1 MDNQFILTATQAIQT
16 ILSPAIM
23 ISSSAFFLSGLNAR
37 HSTLVNRVR
46 LLNDEKRRLIKEFVK
61 RGELEYTENVRFLS
75 IKNQIDILV
84 RRIWYIRNAMLCHI
98 TAAIFF
104 VLTSFTIGLNIFFA
118 TPFVREI
125 PLYLFVVGLFLVLC
139 GVCFLGIDVL
149 VSYRVILIEV
159 KGEE

>member
-1 MDNQFILTATQAIQT
+1 MNNEFVLTATQAIQA
-16 ILSPAIM
+16 ILSPAVM
-23 ISSSAFFLSGLNAR
+23 MSSSAFFLSGLNAR

-46 LLNDEKRRLIKEFVK
+46 LLNDEKRKLIKELVK
-61 RGELEYTENVRFLS
+61 HGDLEYTENVRFLS

-84 RRIWYIRNAMLCHI
+84 KRIWYIRNAMLCHI

-104 VLTSFTIGLNIFFA
+104 VLTSFAIGLNIFFS
-118 TPFVREI
+118 TPFIREI
-125 PLYLFVVGLFLVLC
+125 PLYLFIVGLFLTLC

>member
-1 MDNQFILTATQAIQT
+1 MEGEFTLTVTQAIQA
-16 ILSPAIM
+16 ILSPAVM

-46 LLNDEKRRLIKEFVK
+46 LLNDEKRKLIKELIK
-61 RGELEYTENVRFLS
+61 HGELEYTENVRFLS
-75 IKNQIDILV
+75 IKNQIEILV

-98 TAAIFF
+98 IAAIFF
-104 VLTSFTIGLNIFFA
+104 VLTSFAIGLNIFFSGA
-118 TPFVREI
+118 FIREI
-125 PLYLFVVGLFLVLC
+125 PLYLFIVGLFLVLC

-149 VSYRVILIEV
+149 TSYRVILIEV

>member
-1 MDNQFILTATQAIQT
+1 MESNFTLTATQAIQA
-16 ILSPAIM
+16 ILSPAVM

-46 LLNDEKRRLIKEFVK
+46 LLNDEKRKLIKELIK
-61 RGELEYTENVRFLS
+61 QGELEYTENVRFLS
-75 IKNQIDILV
+75 VKNQIDILV
-84 RRIWYIRNAMLCHI
+84 RRVWYIRNAMLCHI
-98 TAAIFF
+98 SAAIFF
-104 VLTSFTIGLNIFFA
+104 VMTSFAIGLNIFF
-118 TPFVREI
+118 TSPFIREL
-125 PLYLFVVGLFLVLC
+125 PLYLFVLGLLLVLC

>member
-1 MDNQFILTATQAIQT
+1 METQFTLTATQAIQA
-16 ILSPAIM
+16 ILSPAVM

-46 LLNDEKRRLIKEFVK
+46 LLNDERRRLVKELIN

-84 RRIWYIRNAMLCHI
+84 KRIWYIRNAMLCHI
-98 TAAIFF
+98 GAAIFF
-104 VLTSFTIGLNIFFA
+104 VLTSFAIALNIFF
-118 TPFVREI
+118 TGLFVREI

-139 GVCFLGIDVL
+139 GVCFLGLDVL
-149 VSYRVILIEV
+149 ISYRVILIEV
-159 KGEE
+159 KSEE

>member
-1 MDNQFILTATQAIQT
+1 METQFTLTVTQAIQA
-16 ILSPAIM
+16 ILSPAVM

-46 LLNDEKRRLIKEFVK
+46 LLNDERRRLVRELIN

-98 TAAIFF
+98 SAAIFF
-104 VLTSFTIGLNIFFA
+104 VLTSFAIALNIFFA
-118 TPFVREI
+118 GSFVREI

-149 VSYRVILIEV
+149 ISYRVILIEV
-159 KGEE
+159 KSEE

>member
-1 MDNQFILTATQAIQT
+1 MESNFTLTATQAIQA
-16 ILSPAIM
+16 ILSPAVM

-46 LLNDEKRRLIKEFVK
+46 LLNDEKRKLIKELI
-61 RGELEYTENVRFLS
+61 RQGELEYTENVRFLS
-75 IKNQIDILV
+75 VKNQIDILV
-84 RRIWYIRNAMLCHI
+84 RRVWYIRNAMLCHI
-98 TAAIFF
+98 SAAIFF
-104 VLTSFTIGLNIFFA
+104 VMTSFAIGLNIFF
-118 TPFVREI
+118 TSPFIREL
-125 PLYLFVVGLFLVLC
+125 PLYLFVLGLLLVLC

>member
-1 MDNQFILTATQAIQT
+1 MENNFVLTATQAIQT

-46 LLNDEKRRLIKEFVK
+46 LLNEEKRKLIKELVK
-61 RGELEYTENVRFLS
+61 HGELEYTENVRFLS
-75 IKNQIDILV
+75 IKNQIDILIK
-84 RRIWYIRNAMLCHI
+84 RIWYIRNAMLCHI
-98 TAAIFF
+98 VAAIFF
-104 VLTSFTIGLNIFFA
+104 VLTSFAIGLNIFFA
-118 TPFVREI
+118 TPLIREI
-125 PLYLFVVGLFLVLC
+125 PLYLFVIGLLLVLC
-139 GVCFLGIDVL
+139 GVCFLGVDVL